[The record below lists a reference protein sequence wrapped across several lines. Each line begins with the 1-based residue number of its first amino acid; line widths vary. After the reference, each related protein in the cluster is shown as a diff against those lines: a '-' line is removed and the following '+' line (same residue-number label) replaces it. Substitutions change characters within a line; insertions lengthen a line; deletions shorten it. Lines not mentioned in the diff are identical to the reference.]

1 MLIKKIFESYLIDK
15 IKDIF
20 INTIDSKGKTIKDQ
34 FAYCIDKSLTYLGEK
49 YNFEY
54 DLKFPKNL
62 LDNLLE
68 YNDIFSRDILEDIIS
83 ESIDLT
89 VDNQFYQ
96 EWLKIINKVIAE
108 EKLSILNEFVSLS
121 LPKDT
126 EERVVYPRLLT
137 AKPALPPEQYVNREE
152 EKAIIQKLEFV

>member
-96 EWLKIINKVIAE
+96 EWLKKG
-108 EKLSILNEFVSLS
+108 
-121 LPKDT
+121 DC
-126 EERVVYPRLLT
+126 
-137 AKPALPPEQYVNREE
+137 
-152 EKAIIQKLEFV
+152 

>member
-54 DLKFPKNL
+54 RSKYFGYLFVPL
-62 LDNLLE
+62 LPIKMVH
-68 YNDIFSRDILEDIIS
+68 YSHG
-83 ESIDLT
+83 
-89 VDNQFYQ
+89 
-96 EWLKIINKVIAE
+96 
-108 EKLSILNEFVSLS
+108 
-121 LPKDT
+121 
-126 EERVVYPRLLT
+126 
-137 AKPALPPEQYVNREE
+137 RETIE
-152 EKAIIQKLEFV
+152 